1 MQGVSHESGQVSG
14 AAERRGIRKPDRRGG
29 AAWADAVGGESQ
41 HQQS

>member
-1 MQGVSHESGQVSG
+1 MNLAKYQALLSVVESG
-14 AAERRGIRKPDRRGG
+14 KPDRRGG